1 MCALV
6 RAVADEYGAQ
16 PDAAPV
22 VVASPDVTM
31 VARRSPRLERVIQN
45 IIDNAVK
52 YSPERTPIYVT
63 VSEQGAWVAIV
74 VRDSGVGIPADEL
87 PRLFTHFY
95 RASTAGGV
103 RGSGIGL
110 AGARASSSS
119 LVARFELESAVG
131 QGTTVT
137 IRLPRLQL

>member
-1 MCALV
+1 MI
-6 RAVADEYGAQ
+6 RRP
-16 PDAAPV
+16 PDAAAVLVEALDGIIVDGDP
-22 VVASPDVTM
+22 
-31 VARRSPRLERVIQN
+31 ARLARVIQN

-52 YSPERTPIYVT
+52 YSPARTPVYVT
-63 VSEQGAWVAIV
+63 ISTQDRWATIV

-95 RASTAGGV
+95 RASTVGSV

-110 AGARASSSS
+110 AGAKSI
-119 LVARFELESAVG
+119 VEQHGGQIELESAVG

-137 IRLPRLQL
+137 VRLPRLQP